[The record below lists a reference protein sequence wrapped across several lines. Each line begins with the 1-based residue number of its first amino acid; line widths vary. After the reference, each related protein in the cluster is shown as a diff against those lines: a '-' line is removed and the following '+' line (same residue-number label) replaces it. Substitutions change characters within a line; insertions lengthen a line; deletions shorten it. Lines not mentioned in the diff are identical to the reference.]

1 MKRVLYALLAGMLL
15 VSSCYDD
22 SEVWET
28 LRDHEARIAKL
39 EALCSQYNTTI
50 ASLQS
55 IVTALQEN
63 NSIKTVAPIME
74 NGKTIGYT
82 ITFTFGNSITIYNG
96 TDGKDGKDGADGH
109 TPIVGVKQDADGL
122 WYWTLDED
130 WMLDADGN
138 RVLAVGT
145 TPSLKIEEDYWWV
158 SYDGGVNWAKLG
170 KAVGDSGDPMFSSVE
185 WDDKSVTFVLFNG
198 QTITIPIHNLTWVYV

>member
-1 MKRVLYALLAGMLL
+1 MRKAIFALLAGMALL

-50 ASLQS
+50 SSLQT
-55 IVTALQEN
+55 IVAALQEN
-63 NSIKTVAPIME
+63 SSIKTVAPIME

-82 ITFTFGNSITIYNG
+82 ITFTRGNSITIYNG
-96 TDGKDGKDGADGH
+96 TDGQDGLDGH

-122 WYWTLDED
+122 WYWTLDD
-130 WMLDADGN
+130 AWMLNAEGN
-138 RVLAVGT
+138 KVPAAGT
-145 TPSLKIEEDYWWV
+145 TPSLKIENDYWWV

-170 KAVGDSGDPMFSSVE
+170 KAVGESGDPMFSSVE
-185 WDDKSVTFVLFNG
+185 WDDKSVTFVLYNG

>member
-50 ASLQS
+50 ASLQT
-55 IVTALQEN
+55 IVAALQEN

-82 ITFTFGNSITIYNG
+82 ITFTRGNSITIYNG
-96 TDGKDGKDGADGH
+96 TDGKDGH
-109 TPIVGVKQDADGL
+109 TPIVGVKQDEDGL
-122 WYWTLDED
+122 WYWTLDND
-130 WMLDADGN
+130 WMLNADGD
-138 RVLAVGT
+138 RVLAVGGG
-145 TPSLKIEEDYWWV
+145 TPTLKIEEDFWWV
-158 SYDGGVNWAKLG
+158 SYDGGINWVKLG

-185 WDDKSVTFVLFNG
+185 WDEKSVTFVLSNG